1 MQITRQIDFTPK
13 SVSTSGEKEIAS
25 GPPEVIHL
33 ADESYGSAGSDD
45 PGPELVSVTG
55 VRQVGVENVC

>member
-1 MQITRQIDFTPK
+1 M
-13 SVSTSGEKEIAS
+13 STSGEKEIAS